1 MKSSLNLLGIILV
14 IFGGIWILQGFSILP
29 GSFMYGQIRWS
40 IIGGITVIIGIALLF
55 AAKRNTRA

>member
-1 MKSSLNLLGIILV
+1 MKPALNALGIILV

-40 IIGGITVIIGIALLF
+40 IIGGLAVLIGLALLI
-55 AAKRNTRA
+55 AAKRSPRA

>member
-1 MKSSLNLLGIILV
+1 MKSALNSLGIILI

-40 IIGGITVIIGIALLF
+40 IIGGITVIVGIALLF